1 MNLSSRIILLAV
13 SLSFHP
19 EAEEIVETWLEN
31 ERPFLNKKNIFF
43 KAINFVLYRF
53 LFTLE
58 YSRVIISPVEMVLR
72 GIKTGSGP
80 RTNVV

>member
-19 EAEEIVETWLEN
+19 EAEETWLEN

>member
-31 ERPFLNKKNIFF
+31 ERPFLNKKI
-43 KAINFVLYRF
+43 YF
-53 LFTLE
+53 LK
-58 YSRVIISPVEMVLR
+58 R
-72 GIKTGSGP
+72 
-80 RTNVV
+80 